1 MDETASRTGDGSAG
15 DAGGTLVLGLGGT
28 VDYELAW
35 DAEVIERLAR
45 EHGVRRS
52 ELTTSAPIVD
62 ERSLLITVLAFVAS
76 GAGAERFVASS
87 EIVERFAA
95 HFAFAVTLGGTG
107 VRAGL
112 VLDALGIPSIQHLVS
127 IDDTVRRL
135 LPPAITFVSSA
146 AEDTLDPHLIVQ
158 YPAGTRVQLDDAVL
172 VAPASNRLIFAN
184 DPPNRTMAIAPALAD
199 ELVRARVFLVSGFNT
214 MQDHG
219 LLEQRLDE
227 VRTAMASLPA
237 DALVYYED
245 AGFYTREFAATV
257 RSRLLPLIDVY
268 GMNEDELQEY
278 LGRGVDLL
286 DADDVARALADVRE
300 IVPAAAL
307 VVHTRYWA
315 IAVGEAAH
323 RHRSALVSAV
333 VVAATRYRVGDALT
347 ARDVDETRGMP
358 QHSGGAAVVASV
370 EQRLAGAVG
379 VAAFDLDVATPT
391 TIGLGDTFVGGFL
404 AGVVTD
410 QNQQHEHEHEQ
421 EHEQKQEQ
429 ERA

>member
-1 MDETASRTGDGSAG
+1 MIGVVDGTTSRMGDGSAG
-15 DAGGTLVLGLGGT
+15 VAGGTLVLGLGGT

-35 DAEVIERLAR
+35 DAGVIERLAR
-45 EHGVRRS
+45 DHGVRHS
-52 ELTTSAPIVD
+52 ELTTTAPIVD
-62 ERSLLITVLAFVAS
+62 ERSLLLTVLAFVDS

-87 EIVERFAA
+87 DIVERFAA
-95 HFAFAVTLGGTG
+95 HFSFAVTLGGTG

-112 VLDALGIPSIQHLVS
+112 VLDALGIPSVQHLVS

-135 LPPAITFVSSA
+135 LPPAITYVSSA

-158 YPAGTRVQLDDAVL
+158 YPAGTRVQLDDGVI

-184 DPPNRTMAIAPALAD
+184 DAPNRTMVIAPALTD
-199 ELVRARVFLVSGFNT
+199 ELARARVFLVSGFNT
-214 MQDHG
+214 MQDHD
-219 LLEQRLDE
+219 LLEQRLHD

-237 DALVYYED
+237 EALVYYED

-257 RSRLLPLIDVY
+257 RSRLLSLVDVY

-278 LGRGVDLL
+278 LGRDVDLL
-286 DADDVARALADVRE
+286 DADDVARALAEVRR
-300 IVPAAAL
+300 IVPAATL

-323 RHRSALVSAV
+323 RHRSALASAV
-333 VVAATRYRVGDALT
+333 VVAATRYRAGDALT
-347 ARDVDETRGMP
+347 ARDVEETRGMP
-358 QHSGGAAVVASV
+358 QHGGGEAVVASV

-404 AGVVTD
+404 AGVVAD
-410 QNQQHEHEHEQ
+410 QNQQHEHEHE
-421 EHEQKQEQ
+421 HEQ